1 MTGTSNLCNIYV
13 LIRQGWLCKNAPL
26 TEIYSFGLRTS
37 WCQLL
42 LQWAITKHHL
52 LSVSAI
58 LYLTLKQKLFS
69 NIFKRTV
76 TIIQSR
82 IHRPKLRNK
91 ILIYTFALSFLP
103 DLSGLESTTLVR
115 IVICCMLIL
124 IICVQDSKDF
134 ADQKPLRITGPP
146 DKVFK

>member
-1 MTGTSNLCNIYV
+1 MVSTSPSVGHY
-13 LIRQGWLCKNAPL
+13 KTPL
-26 TEIYSFGLRTS
+26 TIGICHFIFNTE
-37 WCQLL
+37 
-42 LQWAITKHHL
+42 TKI
-52 LSVSAI
+52 I
-58 LYLTLKQKLFS
+58 LKH
-69 NIFKRTV
+69 FKRTV